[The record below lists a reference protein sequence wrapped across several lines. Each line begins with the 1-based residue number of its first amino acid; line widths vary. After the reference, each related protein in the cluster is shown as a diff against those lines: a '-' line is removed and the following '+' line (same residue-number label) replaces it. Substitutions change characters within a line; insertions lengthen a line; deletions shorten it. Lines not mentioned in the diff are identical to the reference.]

1 MKKYA
6 LMLAA
11 AGFGVAAQAQT
22 NVTVYGIVD
31 TSIRYVSSDNAK
43 GDHNIRMDNGA
54 VTNSRLGFKGTE
66 DLGDGLKAIFKLENG
81 FNGDNGSSSAPGLAF
96 SRKAY
101 VGVSGKLGE
110 LTLGRQN
117 TPMFDLLGDQFD
129 PLTVGN
135 YDSNSWLPV
144 GASLVRTSNMVKY
157 YGVFNGLAVGAS
169 YAFGEQA
176 GSNRL
181 GRQMGLSLQYTT
193 GPFSVGGAAQQTVS
207 ATNADFK
214 DTAYNL
220 SASYVLGAAKL
231 FAGYL
236 NIKDSTG
243 TTAAYFAGNNSP
255 ANAGGIP
262 GVQRKD
268 NGYFLGATYQATPLW
283 SLTGVG
289 YYDKSKN
296 DSVKGIG
303 NLGDG
308 TRYSLNGVAEYSL
321 SKRTQVYGAVDYN
334 KVKDGATAELVG
346 KTNITS
352 LGLGV
357 RHSF

>member
-6 LMLAA
+6 LMLVA
-11 AGFGVAAQAQT
+11 AGFGLNAQT
-22 NVTVYGIVD
+22 QSTVAVYGIID

-54 VTNSRLGFKGTE
+54 VTNSRLGFKGAE

-81 FNGDNGSSSAPGLAF
+81 FNGDTGSSSSPGVAF

-101 VGVSGKLGE
+101 VGVSGSFGE
-110 LTLGRQN
+110 ITLGRQN

-135 YDSNSWLPV
+135 YDSNAWLPA
-144 GASLVRTSNMVKY
+144 GASLVRNSNMLKY
-157 YGVFNGLAVGAS
+157 YGTFQGLAVGAS

-181 GRQMGLSLQYTT
+181 GSQIGGSLQYTA

-207 ATNADFK
+207 ATNSSNK

-220 SASYVLGAAKL
+220 STSYVLGEAKL
-231 FAGYL
+231 YAGYL
-236 NIKDSTG
+236 HIKDATG

-255 ANAGGIP
+255 ANAGGIA
-262 GVQRKD
+262 GIQRVD
-268 NGYFLGATYQATPLW
+268 NGYFLGATYQATPQW

-296 DSVKGIG
+296 NSVNGLG
-303 NLGDG
+303 SLGDG
-308 TRYSLNGVAEYSL
+308 TRYSLNGVAQYAL
-321 SKRTQVYGAVDYN
+321 SKRTQLYGALDYN
-334 KVKDGATAELVG
+334 KVKDGATPELVG
-346 KTNITS
+346 KSNITS

-357 RHSF
+357 RHIF